1 MNIGWIV
8 LFWQNELNEEDSS
21 AIEIEI
27 SQNIDAILTENVPVA
42 STSGEKRRNTDDKEG
57 NEKKKHFTTDY
68 LKMLQ
73 SQIDVSKETLN
84 NKNALLE
91 LKEREV
97 NALEKM
103 SNAIEKASEAQQR
116 ESEAKIEFFKFMM
129 LSKQW

>member
-1 MNIGWIV
+1 
-8 LFWQNELNEEDSS
+8 
-21 AIEIEI
+21 
-27 SQNIDAILTENVPVA
+27 
-42 STSGEKRRNTDDKEG
+42 
-57 NEKKKHFTTDY
+57 
-68 LKMLQ
+68 MLQ

-129 LSKQW
+129 LSKQ